1 MVVIYSSAASE
12 YLIEQ
17 PADLDNQARQSQD
30 LREGIK
36 YPNLILLICN
46 LQT

>member
-12 YLIEQ
+12 HLIEQ

-30 LREGIK
+30 LREGHKIHK
-36 YPNLILLICN
+36 SYSSNL
-46 LQT
+46 

>member
-17 PADLDNQARQSQD
+17 PADLDNQAGQAKIWGRV
-30 LREGIK
+30 IK
-36 YPNLILLICN
+36 YTILFF
-46 LQT
+46 

>member
-17 PADLDNQARQSQD
+17 PADLDNQAGLSKD
-30 LREGIK
+30 LREGHKIHK
-36 YPNLILLICN
+36 SYSSNL
-46 LQT
+46 

>member
-17 PADLDNQARQSQD
+17 PADLDNQARQIQN
-30 LREGIK
+30 LGEGHKIHK
-36 YPNLILLICN
+36 SHSSNL
-46 LQT
+46 